1 MYEQISQYIKPEL
14 YILAVVLYII
24 GKGLK
29 RSHIPDKYIPAL
41 LGICGVLL
49 ACIYVFSLNPQN
61 MLAAA
66 FSGITQGRLCAG
78 GSVYI
83 DQIFKQLTK
92 KD

>member
-29 RSHIPDKYIPAL
+29 RSHIPDKYILAL

-49 ACIYVFSLNPQN
+49 ACIYVVSLNPQN
-61 MLAAA
+61 KLAAA
-66 FSGITQGRLCAG
+66 CSGITQGLLCAG